1 MTVLSDR
8 EVDLELASQP
18 GWRREGDALVREI
31 TMKDFE
37 TALAFLERVAQAA
50 VDYQRRPDMCISEFN
65 HVRLTV
71 ANLHHAGFTVAEM
84 RLVAKVNAIIDEHP
98 SEAANRS

>member
-18 GWRREGDALVREI
+18 GWRREDDALVREI

-65 HVRLTV
+65 HIRLTV
-71 ANLHHAGFTVAEM
+71 ANLHHAGFTAAEM
-84 RLVAKVNAIIDEHP
+84 RLVAKVNAILDEHP
-98 SEAANRS
+98 SDAANRR